1 MTDEPKIMKRPGWD
15 WDVRYIE
22 EHDEGPDTVE
32 TMVIFGCVTVEDA
45 MRDARSSF
53 EDEFMPAFISVQR
66 QDMTGQ

>member
-1 MTDEPKIMKRPGWD
+1 MAEPTKITKRPGWD

-22 EHDEGPDTVE
+22 EHDEGADTIE
-32 TMVIFGCVTVEDA
+32 TMVIFGCVTVEEA

-66 QDMTGQ
+66 RDTVGQ